1 LDQLNNFFPWVSFLA
16 GLGGSLHCV
25 GMCGGLVTASCDRS
39 ADIARYQVGR
49 LLGYLALGAVAGFAG
64 GLFNFAAAPSWLMLF
79 PSFLV
84 GSLFIFWGIKSYRG
98 QKAELPLPK
107 FLQRSYQGMW
117 TKVNRTFPQITKAF
131 FTGLIS
137 ILLPCG
143 LLYGVIAAT
152 VALQSPWTA
161 MLGMFAFWLGTLPA
175 MVAAPGLVK
184 RVLRPLSQRRP
195 KVYAIALMTVG
206 VFTIGVRAA
215 SQLEAS
221 HKPASAKVKHSCH

>member
-1 LDQLNNFFPWVSFLA
+1 LDQLNSFFPWVSFLA

-49 LLGYLALGAVAGFAG
+49 LLGYLALGAIAGFAG
-64 GLFNFAAAPSWLMLF
+64 GLFNFEMAPAWFKVF

-84 GSLFIFWGIKSYRG
+84 GGLFIFWGIKSYRG

-107 FLQRSYQGMW
+107 FLQRSYQFLW
-117 TKVNRTFPQITKAF
+117 RKVYRKAF
-131 FTGLIS
+131 LTGLIS

-195 KVYAIALMTVG
+195 KAYALALMTVG
-206 VFTIGVRAA
+206 IFTIGVRAA
-215 SQLEAS
+215 NQLEAS
-221 HKPASAKVKHSCH
+221 HKPASAKVEHSCH

>member
-1 LDQLNNFFPWVSFLA
+1 MGQLNNFFPWVSLLA

-25 GMCGGLVTASCDRS
+25 GMCGGLVTATCDRS

-49 LLGYLALGAVAGFAG
+49 LLGYLSLGAVAGFAG
-64 GLFNFAAAPSWLMLF
+64 GFLSFESAPTWLKLL

-84 GSLFIFWGIKSYRG
+84 GGMFIFWGIKSYRG

-107 FLQRSYQGMW
+107 FLHRSYQYLW
-117 TKVNRTFPQITKAF
+117 RRVYRKALL
-131 FTGLIS
+131 TGFIS

-152 VALQSPWTA
+152 IALQSPWTA

-184 RVLRPLSQRRP
+184 RILRPLGQHRP
-195 KVYAIALMTVG
+195 KAYALVLMTVG

-215 SQLEAS
+215 NQLEMS
-221 HKPASAKVKHSCH
+221 HKPASVKAKHSCH